1 MEKRGEYLQTR
12 AVVIHD
18 FQMLLVKDSR
28 LYRVFRTTVRVTRY
42 TLAPLVLYNLLIPT
56 FRNFSY

>member
-1 MEKRGEYLQTR
+1 METRGVSADKS
-12 AVVIHD
+12 AVTHD

-28 LYRVFRTTVRVTRY
+28 LYRVFRITVRVTRH
-42 TLAPLVLYNLLIPT
+42 TLAPLILYNLLIPT